1 MFTGRRD
8 ILSKMHKYFS
18 TDIGKRHV
26 FILHGLGGTGKSQ
39 ITLKFIE
46 ECQVDTNPSRY
57 VTRFI
62 DKCKLGL
69 SSSFS
74 RFSEVFFI
82 DASSEETIIADLENI
97 ARAKGMG
104 DSAED
109 ALRWLSKLIEEWLL
123 VFDNADDTKLNLLKF
138 FPLSS
143 YGNIIVTSRNGET
156 RIYAPDLRSESK
168 ISRLTPDDAINL
180 LFRTA
185 RVTPDQSG
193 QSRKSA
199 ENIVEVYFSCILYY
213 QMIEF

>member
-1 MFTGRRD
+1 MQTW
-8 ILSKMHKYFS
+8 
-18 TDIGKRHV
+18 
-26 FILHGLGGTGKSQ
+26 
-39 ITLKFIE
+39 
-46 ECQVDTNPSRY
+46 
-57 VTRFI
+57 
-62 DKCKLGL
+62 L

-82 DASSEETIIADLENI
+82 DASSEETITTDLENI
-97 ARAKGMG
+97 ARAKGKG

-123 VFDNADDTKLNLLKF
+123 FFDNADDTKLNLLKF

-156 RIYAPDLRSESK
+156 RIYAPDQRSESK